1 MRMALATDDN
11 IFSYLTEAEMT
22 MHAHQFRRVD
32 QLFLGEI
39 QTLKFKMA

>member
-1 MRMALATDDN
+1 MAVTTVEN
-11 IFSYLTEAEMT
+11 IFKYLTEGEMT
-22 MHAHQFRRVD
+22 MHVTLIQRVD